1 MVWEEAKMQV
11 IAVLFLILWGASV
24 VYGVLYGILTV
35 RERKQRPKCK
45 RATVL
50 RKEEA
55 RYEAYSMT
63 KAIMETKSDFLITF
77 SIDGKAQT
85 FKGGPGFYTG
95 LQTGE
100 QGMLFYQG
108 DRVVDFQK
116 DR

>member
-1 MVWEEAKMQV
+1 MPV
-11 IAVLFLILWGASV
+11 IAILFFVLWGASAV
-24 VYGVLYGILTV
+24 CGVLYWILTV
-35 RERKQRPKCK
+35 RERKQRPTCK
-45 RATVL
+45 HAAVL
-50 RKEEA
+50 RKEEI

-63 KAIMETKSDFLITF
+63 KAILETKSDFLMTF

-85 FKGGPGFYTG
+85 FKAGPGFYTG